1 MHNMVEELHFKIY
14 REQIQIMVE
23 GGRFEPL
30 RDLLISNLAPQ
41 TIGPFRL
48 LFFICFS
55 ISSQRQQDPTHH
67 AEQKIKLQSSMMQ
80 ELESH
85 HQKESVQRTAVSRGS
100 TETQS
105 TRSSEKE
112 LLTNPTPKRTS
123 ARRSLDYSGFPAS
136 KAVSS
141 NASVDHGP
149 DESRGASDFIR
160 GHDEDNVK
168 HNVDDSVTQEID
180 TPESKKRVRIV
191 SPTETLSPLID
202 GEPLV
207 NGGRLEHLSNSPN
220 AGPSEGTRTRHMS
233 SPLSPSGRPSSAPAR
248 SRDLLRPSSAANQA
262 RMIQYLVD
270 ELRALLGSTGQ

>member
-1 MHNMVEELHFKIY
+1 M
-14 REQIQIMVE
+14 
-23 GGRFEPL
+23 
-30 RDLLISNLAPQ
+30 
-41 TIGPFRL
+41 GPFRL
-48 LFFICFS
+48 LLFINLVCFS
-55 ISSQRQQDPTHH
+55 ISSQRQQDPSHH

-85 HQKESVQRTAVSRGS
+85 QRKETVQSTVVSRGS

-105 TRSSEKE
+105 TRNSGNE
-112 LLTNPTPKRTS
+112 LLAKPSPKRPS

-136 KAVSS
+136 KALSS
-141 NASVDHGP
+141 DASVDRGL
-149 DESRGASDFIR
+149 DDTESRGASDFLR
-160 GHDEDNVK
+160 GHDEDDAK

-191 SPTETLSPLID
+191 SPSETVSSFVD

-207 NGGRLEHLSNSPN
+207 NGGRLEHLSDSPN
-220 AGPSEGTRTRHMS
+220 VGPSEGTRTRLMS
-233 SPLSPSGRPSSAPAR
+233 SPLSPSSRPNSAPAR
-248 SRDLLRPSSAANQA
+248 SRDLLHPSSAANQA

>member
-1 MHNMVEELHFKIY
+1 MVEELHFKIY

-23 GGRFEPL
+23 GGRLEPL

-55 ISSQRQQDPTHH
+55 ITSQRQQDPTHH

-136 KAVSS
+136 KALSS

-149 DESRGASDFIR
+149 DDSESKGASDFIR

>member
-1 MHNMVEELHFKIY
+1 
-14 REQIQIMVE
+14 
-23 GGRFEPL
+23 
-30 RDLLISNLAPQ
+30 
-41 TIGPFRL
+41 
-48 LFFICFS
+48 
-55 ISSQRQQDPTHH
+55 
-67 AEQKIKLQSSMMQ
+67 MMQ
-80 ELESH
+80 ELERH
-85 HQKESVQRTAVSRGS
+85 QQKETVQRTAVSRGS

-136 KAVSS
+136 KALSS

-207 NGGRLEHLSNSPN
+207 NGGRQEHLSNSPS
-220 AGPSEGTRTRHMS
+220 AGPSEGTRTRHMN